1 MGFTTPCFIRKQD
14 TTELRNKLNKLGYFP
29 HPTANPLYN
38 NRNGELHTG
47 RGFYANLPIG
57 YIEEIKNAID
67 CGTNEE
73 LFLAIAA
80 LRDDKDEH
88 QLFISD
94 SLLHIAFDDEIGN
107 DHYFTYPSGI
117 IFKWDYH
124 WDNCTIKGEFHK
136 MSVEELINH
145 FKFKIN
151 QK

>member
-57 YIEEIKNAID
+57 YIEEINNAID

-80 LRDDKDEH
+80 LRDDTSAN
-88 QLFISD
+88 QYWV
-94 SLLHIAFDDEIGN
+94 FDYDFPPHYKKGDFTIG
-107 DHYFTYPSGI
+107 YFHRCSCYCHVAT
-117 IFKWDYH
+117 
-124 WDNCTIKGEFHK
+124 
-136 MSVEELINH
+136 VEELIEH
-145 FKFKIN
+145 FK
-151 QK
+151 